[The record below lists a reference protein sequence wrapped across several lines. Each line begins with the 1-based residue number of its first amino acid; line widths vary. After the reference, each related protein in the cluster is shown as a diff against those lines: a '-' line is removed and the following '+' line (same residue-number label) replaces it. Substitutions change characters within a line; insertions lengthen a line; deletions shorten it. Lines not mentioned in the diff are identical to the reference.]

1 MAPRGDEMDRS
12 RRVALRAVVNT
23 PGVKVVSTS
32 ALPIDLVRQVTAALP
47 GTAVD
52 VPARGHVAIDQID
65 LSDAD
70 ALVCLLLDR
79 IDAALLARAP
89 RLRVVA
95 NCAVGHDNV
104 DLAAATAAGVCVTNT
119 PDVLTEATAELAFAL
134 LLACARRL
142 GEGERLVRSGAW
154 TGWALDQLLGVGFT
168 GKTLGIIGYGRIGR
182 ALARRALG
190 FGMNVVYADPLVK
203 VEKMDV
209 EDEED
214 EGPGDPDRQ
223 GHQPSAE
230 PSGAGPR
237 DATSGGGN
245 RPALPAETGRERP
258 LGIDDLFASADA
270 ISLHCPLTP
279 ETHHL
284 VDARRLAL
292 MKPTAVLVN
301 TARGGCIDEAA
312 LIQAL
317 HDGRIFG
324 AALDVYPKEPEISP
338 GLLDCPRLVLAPHIG
353 SATTEA
359 RTAMAQLCADA
370 VIAVLRGHQ
379 PPNLVNN
386 VTPTWNRR
394 S

>member
-1 MAPRGDEMDRS
+1 MIDPA
-12 RRVALRAVVNT
+12 RVALRPVVNT

-32 ALPIDLVRQVTAALP
+32 ALPIDLAGQVTAALP
-47 GTAVD
+47 GTVVD
-52 VPARGHVAIDQID
+52 VPASGHVAIDRID

-89 RLRVVA
+89 RLQVVA
-95 NCAVGHDNV
+95 NCAVGYDNV

-154 TGWALDQLLGVGFT
+154 TGWALDQLLGIGLA

-190 FGMNVVYADPLVK
+190 FGMNVVYADPLAK
-203 VEKMDV
+203 VDDGE
-209 EDEED
+209 
-214 EGPGDPDRQ
+214 PRDPDERDDQ
-223 GHQPSAE
+223 GSAE
-230 PSGAGPR
+230 PAGAGPR
-237 DATSGGGN
+237 DATRG
-245 RPALPAETGRERP
+245 P
-258 LGIDDLFASADA
+258 LSIDEVFASADA

-284 VDARRLAL
+284 VNAQRLAQ

-301 TARGGCIDEAA
+301 TARGGCVDEPA

-317 HDGRIFG
+317 RDGRIFG
-324 AALDVYPKEPEISP
+324 AALDVYPREPEITP

-370 VIAVLRGHQ
+370 VIAVLRGHR
-379 PPNLVNN
+379 PPNLVNH
-386 VTPTWNRR
+386 VTSSWNRWNRR